1 MPDQSPSEERIRPTP
16 GAGAGAG
23 GPPLRSPARL
33 RYATA
38 RLPRNDRA
46 YGSGLGLATVGHVLV
61 ILAFIVTQ
69 QVVSH
74 RAIGMPGEPGGGGGG
89 SEIHFIGLAPAPA
102 PASAAAPRAEQV
114 AAPPPEPEPVAEDE
128 LLFPLPE
135 LARVEPPEDSPIS
148 LESLGLGAGK
158 GQSSGPGSGGGIG
171 SGEGTGIGAGVGPG
185 TGGDGGAV
193 LAPEWRVVVFP
204 FEEAPASI
212 KGREFQIHFWV
223 DRRGRVTKVE
233 ISPKI
238 EDNSFRK
245 KLMERMLQWVF
256 YPARTFSGSPVE
268 GEDLVSITF

>member
-1 MPDQSPSEERIRPTP
+1 MPRSGS
-16 GAGAGAG
+16 GAG
-23 GPPLRSPARL
+23 GPPPRRPARRL
-33 RYATA
+33 RYPTA

-46 YGSGLGLATVGHVLV
+46 YGSGLGLATIGHILF
-61 ILAFIVTQ
+61 ILAVIVTH

-74 RAIGMPGEPGGGGGG
+74 RAIGMPGEPGGGGG

-102 PASAAAPRAEQV
+102 PASAAAPRVEQV

-135 LARVEPPEDSPIS
+135 LARVEPQENSAIS
-148 LESLGLGAGK
+148 LESLGLGASK

-193 LAPEWRVVVFP
+193 LAPEPRQVVYP

-223 DRRGRVTKVE
+223 DRRGRVKRVE

-238 EDNSFRK
+238 EDNGFRK
-245 KLMERMLQWVF
+245 KLIERMLQWVF

-268 GEDLVSITF
+268 GELIISYTP